1 MKKLLVDSSI
11 LIDFLRVKE
20 KEKSPLFKIVQDHNR
35 VYTSII
41 VHTELHAGK
50 SIWEDKKKYL
60 EVEDIFSGITI
71 LPITE
76 EVSKRAGQIKAELLP
91 DIVDSIIAATA
102 LSNELTLV
110 TLNIKDFKKV
120 KGLKLL
126 ESE

>member
-20 KEKSPLFKIVQDHNR
+20 KDKSSLFKLVKDQDR

-41 VHTELHAGK
+41 VHTELYAGK
-50 SIWEDKKKYL
+50 SVWEDKKKYL
-60 EVEDIFSGITI
+60 EVEDIFSGIMI

-76 EVSKRAGQIKAELLP
+76 EISKKAGQIKAELLP

-110 TLNIKDFKKV
+110 TLNIKDFKKI

-126 ESE
+126 EGE